1 MDTCQKLLIKY
12 SGHIPTIILPDK
24 DIEITKRKFLLSK
37 NENFGLCILTIRKY
51 IKVKSSDALF
61 YLIDNRIVDMKR
73 NIGDFYEEYK
83 LNKKPEEAYLYIQV
97 IKEKTFG

>member
-51 IKVKSSDALF
+51 IKVKPSDALF

-83 LNKKPEEAYLYIQV
+83 LNKKPEEAYLYINV